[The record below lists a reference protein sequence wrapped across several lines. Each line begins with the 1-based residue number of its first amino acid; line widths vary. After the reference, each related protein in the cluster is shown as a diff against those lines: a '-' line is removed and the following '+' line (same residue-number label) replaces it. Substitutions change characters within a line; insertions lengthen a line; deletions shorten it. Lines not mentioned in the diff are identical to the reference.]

1 MQCSAVQWIYC
12 VCLSVCLSR
21 VSNFSSPC
29 GLFTSDFAR
38 CLLDTLVRVSA
49 CTSPLTR
56 VPRTL
61 TRTRSRW
68 WSLSTTLRVF
78 APGQSVGRVSH
89 SRVRV
94 FRAEVYI
101 RIGIQRPGRRV
112 STVTSRSRQGR
123 NRVHLLFFPV
133 AYEQQLF
140 SMSGSGSC
148 TTDRPPPSLPRGGRW
163 LLS

>member
-1 MQCSAVQWIYC
+1 MQCSAVDLL
-12 VCLSVCLSR
+12 CLSVCLSR

-101 RIGIQRPGRRV
+101 RIGISGQADAYRLLLAEADRGGIEC
-112 STVTSRSRQGR
+112 TSCSFQ
-123 NRVHLLFFPV
+123 LLTSNSFFPCLGRARV
-133 AYEQQLF
+133 
-140 SMSGSGSC
+140 
-148 TTDRPPPSLPRGGRW
+148 RPTGHLHRFRGEDGGY
-163 LLS
+163 